1 MSMNRITIAAVGAS
15 ILALAGCSGG
25 GGGSA
30 ATSQP
35 ASARDSIGVGGGV
48 TVTSSNVRQSAATA
62 ATARAKFGSVT
73 QSSNIAGDVTTDT
86 ASAQFDGSQLRFR
99 VTQADGSVE
108 NFVPP
113 SEELDEFDAP
123 DPDSDGRIWR
133 SWTLVGSA
141 DGNARSIA
149 FVAANWNQQAAQS
162 DWLAQGVWIR
172 VPDIENPTPQSI
184 DVGTFVDGPE
194 IERDADLSDLD
205 GTATYNAIVSGLY
218 VAELPESEA
227 PQESDEPQVGIFT
240 SELSLTVDFRA
251 STVSGSIGTENG
263 IEITEF
269 SGDSSPDR
277 VPYMISLGRARIN
290 DNGRIESGR
299 VTVSTTRDLPV
310 QNNGGSWSGR
320 FSSENSENGNPRA
333 VGGTV
338 GTSFRVGESDANA
351 LDVVLLGSFLGAEPQ
366 RINN

>member
-1 MSMNRITIAAVGAS
+1 MSMNRITIAAVGTS
-15 ILALAGCSGG
+15 ILALAGCGGG
-25 GGGSA
+25 GGGSPAISQSA
-30 ATSQP
+30 A
-35 ASARDSIGVGGGV
+35 ARDSIGVGGGV
-48 TVTSSNVRQSAATA
+48 TVASSNVHQSAATA
-62 ATARAKFGSVT
+62 ATAKAKFGSVT

-86 ASAQFDGSQLRFR
+86 ANAQFDGSQLRFR
-99 VTQADGSVE
+99 VTRADGSFE
-108 NFVPP
+108 DFAPP

-123 DPDSDGRIWR
+123 DPDSDGRNWG

-194 IERDADLSDLD
+194 IERDADLSGLS
-205 GTATYNAIVSGLY
+205 GRATYNAIVAGLY

-227 PQESDEPQVGIFT
+227 PQESDEPQVGIFN
-240 SELSLTVDFRA
+240 SELRLVADFGA
-251 STVSGSIGTENG
+251 NTVSGSIGDANG

-277 VPYMISLGRARIN
+277 VPYSISLGSTRIN
-290 DNGRIESGR
+290 DNGRIESGS
-299 VTVSTTRDLPV
+299 VTVSTTRDRPI
-310 QNNGGSWSGR
+310 QSSGSWSGR
-320 FSSENSENGNPRA
+320 FSSENAASGNPRA

-338 GTSFRVGESDANA
+338 GTSFRVGSR
-351 LDVVLLGSFLGAEPQ
+351 LDVVLLGSFLGAESQ
-366 RINN
+366 N